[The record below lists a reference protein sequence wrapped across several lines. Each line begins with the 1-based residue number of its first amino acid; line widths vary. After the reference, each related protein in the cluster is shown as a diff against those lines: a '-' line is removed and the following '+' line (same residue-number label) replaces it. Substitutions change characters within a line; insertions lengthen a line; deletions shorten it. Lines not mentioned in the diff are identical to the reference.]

1 MVPEQEPA
9 LAAALTIGA
18 LTALALATAAGPEAP
33 VPQRLLRRRS
43 LTLLRW

>member
-18 LTALALATAAGPEAP
+18 LTALALATAAGQAAP
-33 VPQRLLRRRS
+33 ALRRLLRPE
-43 LTLLRW
+43 L